1 MIIRGGFTLYPQNS
15 NYPNQN
21 SNYPNQNF
29 YYPYV
34 PEHEYRQ
41 SLTGIW
47 RGDDGAIYYIHQPV
61 AGNTSPIYWL
71 GTSAG
76 GGATF
81 ANVFVGDLRPDG
93 LIDGKWGDVP
103 LGQTLSHGRLRLRVE
118 PGGTMLTAV
127 QKTGGFAA
135 TVWNKQ

>member
-1 MIIRGGFTLYPQNS
+1 MIIRGGFTLYP
-15 NYPNQN
+15 QN